1 VIATLAVLSIAA
13 LPVAAYVQ
21 RGGYGGGGGWVE
33 VDGVVT
39 LAGVVAEQVTS
50 VGIETHALLRS
61 PVDATLNTE
70 KQRWDDGWV
79 RGMLHQ
85 IRPCIPMYNRTA
97 SGTAVDGFEVR
108 LDRVAWRRP
117 VKPLQ

>member
-1 VIATLAVLSIAA
+1 MTAGNTRRASLIVIATLAVLSIAA

-50 VGIETHALLRS
+50 VRNR
-61 PVDATLNTE
+61 D
-70 KQRWDDGWV
+70 
-79 RGMLHQ
+79 
-85 IRPCIPMYNRTA
+85 PCTTSITR
-97 SGTAVDGFEVR
+97 
-108 LDRVAWRRP
+108 
-117 VKPLQ
+117 